1 MKENKVNKNYILIA
15 TTIIAT
21 ICIVSTT
28 FIINLNKKNKYN
40 SYINR
45 ADSALNRNR
54 YDEAINLYKKAKELS
69 KENTLIDNSIKLA
82 NIMKEEEEEEKRK
95 VKEAREKQIKQREQE
110 RLAYERQVE
119 KEKQQKMK
127 AENKKKSE
135 DDKESD
141 SFANGVE
148 KFFKSLF
155 GN

>member
-1 MKENKVNKNYILIA
+1 MKENKVNKIYILIA

-54 YDEAINLYKKAKELS
+54 YDEAINLYKKAKEFS
-69 KENTLIDNSIKLA
+69 KGNTLIDNSIKLA
-82 NIMKEEEEEEKRK
+82 NIMKKEEEEEKRK
-95 VKEAREKQIKQREQE
+95 AKEAREKQIKQREQE
-110 RLAYERQVE
+110 RIAYEKQVE
-119 KEKQQKMK
+119 KEKQQKK
-127 AENKKKSE
+127 KIENKKKLQT
-135 DDKESD
+135 DQESD
-141 SFANGVE
+141 SFVNEVE
-148 KFFKSLF
+148 KFFKSLL